1 VEQKSLK
8 NKDKKMSQLIKEIET
23 KMKNALE
30 HFKTELRNLRTGRA
44 NPGVLDN
51 VVVDVYGSEVRLKDI
66 AQVSVSDSRQ
76 LLVTPYDPQTAG
88 AIGKGIERAN
98 LSLMPIVDG
107 HLVRVPVP
115 PLTEEVRKETVK
127 IGKRK
132 AEETKVQLRELRKKG
147 NDTIKKQ
154 KTDNEIPEDMQ
165 KKLEKQIQELTDK
178 FCKEADVLFSQK
190 EKDIMEI

>member
-1 VEQKSLK
+1 
-8 NKDKKMSQLIKEIET
+8 MSQVVKDIET

-44 NPGVLDN
+44 NPGILDQVL
-51 VVVDVYGSEVRLKDI
+51 VEVYGSEVRLKDI
-66 AQVSVSDSRQ
+66 AQIGVADARQ
-76 LLVTPYDPQTAG
+76 LLVTPFDPQTAG

-98 LSLMPIVDG
+98 LNLMPIVDG

-115 PLTEEVRKETVK
+115 PLTEEVRRETVK

-132 AEETKVQLRELRKKG
+132 AEDTKVQLRDIRKKG
-147 NDTIKKQ
+147 NDMVKKQ
-154 KTDNEIPEDMQ
+154 KADHEIAEDMQ

-178 FCKEADVLFSQK
+178 SC
-190 EKDIMEI
+190 